1 MKNRPLQIVALLL
14 TFLLTSPTPQLIA
27 LGQQASTET
36 VQQKPQAESPQA
48 STDTVQQKPQAESP
62 EAKKL
67 REREESLKKKEE
79 DRKSKEAKVRAN
91 EAKKYQTLSEF
102 AEDLYASDPEFRD
115 EVDDAYLDLQGQHA
129 SEAYLI
135 NISHPKELLATENEG
150 QVLKLRRALYDNPRV
165 QEYVNRLGQQIVPED
180 SDKLYSFKVIVNPIP
195 LAYTLSTGTVLV
207 STGMISLL
215 DNEAQLAYVLAH
227 ELAHV
232 HKDHWRIKVMM
243 PFAETEYNKK
253 QERKRAMW
261 AGIFALAGAGLGAA
275 VGGGKDAAIGAAIGA
290 GAGYAIGSYY
300 SRKIALDWNTAQ
312 ENEADDFAL
321 KATLGKSFDIQEVP
335 RLYATMAQAARFD
348 NRIQLG
354 FLGARSRIRERS
366 DYAQKLISGSLQAQ
380 YQDALKANKVKGT
393 SPEFNLIMSELKRDN
408 GIEAFYFDMFQ
419 MAKINLQQSVTLR
432 SDDPLAAYY
441 YGRVMKQV
449 GRTKEELDLAQQSLL
464 KAISL
469 DTRHEI
475 PEVQLHRALMLM
487 DSKDNV
493 NQAEAIVALKTYITS
508 YERKRATSISSDEL
522 LPTNVDVLYGYMRLL
537 GDKTWTVPDLAEILK
552 SGPGNSGG
560 STAPTT
566 QQPAS
571 IPRIEPASQT
581 LSPTTTN
588 TKRPRRP

>member
-1 MKNRPLQIVALLL
+1 LKAFTHDGLEKKPSAQHRRIHTMKNRLLQVIALML
-14 TFLLTSPTPQLIA
+14 TFLFTAPVRQLSA
-27 LGQQASTET
+27 FAQEAGTNQVQA
-36 VQQKPQAESPQA
+36 
-48 STDTVQQKPQAESP
+48 KPQAESP
-62 EAKKL
+62 EEKKL

-79 DRKSKEAKVRAN
+79 DRKNKEAKARVT

-115 EVDDAYLDLQGQHA
+115 LVDDAYLDLQSQHA
-129 SEAYLI
+129 SEAYKI

-150 QVLKLRRALYDNPRV
+150 EILKLRRALYDNPRV
-165 QEYVNRLGQQIVPED
+165 QEYVNRLGQQIVPDD
-180 SDKLYSFKVIVNPIP
+180 SEKLYSFKVIVNPIP

-232 HKDHWRIKVMM
+232 YKDHWRIKVML
-243 PFAETEYNKK
+243 PFAEAEYNKK
-253 QERKRAMW
+253 QERKRVMW
-261 AGIFALAGAGLGAA
+261 AGFLTLAGAG
-275 VGGGKDAAIGAAIGA
+275 VGAAIAGKEGA
-290 GAGYAIGSYY
+290 AAGAVAGFGAGYAIGSYY
-300 SRKIALDWNTAQ
+300 SRRMALDWNIAQ

-335 RLYATMAQAARFD
+335 KLYATMAQAARFD

-354 FLGARSRIRERS
+354 FLGARSRIRERT
-366 DYAQKLISGSLQAQ
+366 DYAQKLIGGSLQAQ
-380 YQDALKANKVKGT
+380 YQDALKSNKLKGT

-419 MAKINLQQSVTLR
+419 MAKTNLQQSVTLR

-441 YGRVMKQV
+441 YGRVMKQI

-487 DSKDNV
+487 DSKDSV
-493 NQAEAIVALKTYITS
+493 NQAEAVTALKTYITA
-508 YERKRATSISSDEL
+508 YERKRASSISSEGV
-522 LPTNVDVLYGYMRLL
+522 LPPNVDVLYGYLRLL
-537 GDKTWTVPDLAEILK
+537 GDKTWTAPDLAEILK
-552 SGPGNSGG
+552 SGSSS
-560 STAPTT
+560 STVSIAQPPT
-566 QQPAS
+566 
-571 IPRIEPASQT
+571 IPKVDPVSET
-581 LSPTTTN
+581 LSPTGRR
-588 TKRPRRP
+588 KPRKP